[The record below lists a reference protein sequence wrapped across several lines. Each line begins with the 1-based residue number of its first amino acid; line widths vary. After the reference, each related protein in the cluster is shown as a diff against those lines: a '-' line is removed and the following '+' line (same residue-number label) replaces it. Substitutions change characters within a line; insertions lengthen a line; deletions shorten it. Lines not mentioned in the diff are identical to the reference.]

1 MFTHEQ
7 LCLFQGACRDGR
19 LVAGGGACELELS
32 RRVASFGETLPGM
45 EQYAVAKFAEALTH
59 APRQLA
65 ENSGVKGRETVAL
78 LTAAHEEGKETAAF
92 DIDSDRPAVVDA
104 KEKQVCFKYYL
115 HFDLV
120 VLKVVDGF
128 CKFFAILIPL
138 VDLPFVSSVLRQL

>member
-1 MFTHEQ
+1 M
-7 LCLFQGACRDGR
+7 
-19 LVAGGGACELELS
+19 AGGGACELELS

-104 KEKQVCFKYYL
+104 KEKQVCFK
-115 HFDLV
+115 
-120 VLKVVDGF
+120 
-128 CKFFAILIPL
+128 
-138 VDLPFVSSVLRQL
+138 